1 MTRFPNAVRLAVVAA
16 AALASMATSSVQS
29 GDRANGGDG
38 DCWWDCSD
46 DDPGPTCPADEDCS
60 DATPNGLYFGG
71 TPTGDIS
78 LWSTGW
84 PHITAVGGRQTIGL
98 YLDGGAE
105 QPLDLPYVAS
115 LSTTAL
121 SVADTL
127 PAAVVVHG
135 DSEGGA
141 KLRIAEPDTDLLY
154 DRIDVSAAP
163 IARMYLLPAGEYQGY
178 DYDFVNPDFGA
189 RFAVWTGGSARLTVG
204 LLDTDDDRVVDE
216 GMTIDPGPGISADP
230 EGFVNTVQLAPVAD
244 GTIDVTVRAGDAPVV
259 HMAVLAASSAARI
272 EPLNGEAVTLRVDA
286 GGLICFRA
294 RTATGAY
301 LMGADWSYTSS
312 SRLTLVETDDDVL
325 SHCVRVNGTETGK
338 ATLTARAAGASV
350 EVDVTIADPNRSR
363 AAAPEAPVIEPALA
377 GDRADNAE
385 ALAAQPQP

>member
-1 MTRFPNAVRLAVVAA
+1 MARFPNALRLAIVAS

-38 DCWWDCSD
+38 DCFWDCGD
-46 DDPGPTCPADEDCS
+46 NDPGPTCPADENCS
-60 DATPNGLYFGG
+60 DASPNGLYFGG

-78 LWSTGW
+78 FWSTGW

-98 YLDGGAE
+98 YLDSAAE

-115 LSTTAL
+115 LSTSAL

-127 PAAVVVHG
+127 PAAVVVQG

-163 IARMYLLPAGEYQGY
+163 IERMFLLPAGEYQTY
-178 DYDFVNPDFGA
+178 DFDFVNPEFGA
-189 RFAVWTGGSARLTVG
+189 RFAVWTGGQARLTVAMVNA
-204 LLDTDDDRVVDE
+204 DDDRVVNE
-216 GMTIDPGPGISADP
+216 GMTIDPAPGISADP
-230 EGFVNTVQLAPVAD
+230 EGFVNTVRIAPVAD
-244 GTIDVTVRAGDAPVV
+244 GSVNIAVRAGDAPVV
-259 HMAVLAASSAARI
+259 HMAVIATSRAASI
-272 EPLNGEAVTLRVDA
+272 EPLNDSITLRVDA
-286 GGLICFRA
+286 GGRLCFRA
-294 RTATGAY
+294 RTSAGAY

-312 SRLTLVETDDDVL
+312 ARLTLVETDDDVL
-325 SHCVRVNGTETGK
+325 SHCVRVNGTETGS

-350 EVDVTIADPNRSR
+350 DLDVTIIDANRSR
-363 AAAPEAPVIEPALA
+363 AAAPRAPAIEPALA
-377 GDRADNAE
+377 GDRADNAA
-385 ALAAQPQP
+385 ALAATPQP